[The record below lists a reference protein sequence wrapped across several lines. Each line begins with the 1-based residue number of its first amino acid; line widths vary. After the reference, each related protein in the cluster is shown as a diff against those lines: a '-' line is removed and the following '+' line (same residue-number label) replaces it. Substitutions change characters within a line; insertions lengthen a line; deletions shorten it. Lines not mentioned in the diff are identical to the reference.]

1 MTFVRRHTGSAPCL
15 LSSCKFKIF
24 ILNKEE
30 KSHLIIIKTFFI
42 AFIVLHQRKKA
53 IFVAD
58 YKTYLFNL
66 KFQQY
71 YGK

>member
-15 LSSCKFKIF
+15 LSSCKCKIF

-42 AFIVLHQRKKA
+42 AFIVLHQRKRL
-53 IFVAD
+53 
-58 YKTYLFNL
+58 YLSL
-66 KFQQY
+66 IIKRICLI
-71 YGK
+71 